1 MFSLLGCQGA
11 QVSWSP
17 RLSPASPSWCPFWF
31 HLTPLTL
38 NVPGACL
45 VLLSPLSAR
54 TPLGGGLPPVCFVQF
69 RIHVDSSQAC
79 MSRVCTSS
87 EAETCSSSRCPT
99 SPPGC
104 LLGILDLSC
113 SQLSSSPSCQPAALS
128 GTALLSE
135 GNSVLLVAQTRS
147 LESPPMPPFLS
158 HLSSSQSI
166 NPVGSASVIPDSDT
180 HIPPPWLPPRSSDLA
195 YYSSH
200 LPSLPAFSA
209 PSSVLNTA
217 ARVSLWKYMLAHVS
231 SPLTILWW
239 FPFSR
244 RESQF
249 LIKNSIST
257 CPAHLVALWLLPF
270 SSCLCFQPSGPPY
283 YSETRQ
289 ILSPASGPWHWLLSL
304 WGCFSFRFV
313 HSELSHLP

>member
-1 MFSLLGCQGA
+1 M
-11 QVSWSP
+11 
-17 RLSPASPSWCPFWF
+17 
-31 HLTPLTL
+31 
-38 NVPGACL
+38 

-180 HIPPPWLPPRSSDLA
+180 HT
-195 YYSSH
+195 SH
-200 LPSLPAFSA
+200 LHDCLPGPATWPTTAATYPASLPSRHHHLFS
-209 PSSVLNTA
+209 T
-217 ARVSLWKYMLAHVS
+217 
-231 SPLTILWW
+231 
-239 FPFSR
+239 
-244 RESQF
+244 Q
-249 LIKNSIST
+249 
-257 CPAHLVALWLLPF
+257 
-270 SSCLCFQPSGPPY
+270 QP
-283 YSETRQ
+283 E
-289 ILSPASGPWHWLLSL
+289 
-304 WGCFSFRFV
+304 
-313 HSELSHLP
+313 